1 LDLELIY
8 CCTYE
13 YAIAWIPFM
22 LAGNLCYHVGVV
34 KPCAMVTANYMFGD
48 GSMNILQ
55 YGLLLLKDNLSCS
68 IIVCTMKVLQYG
80 YLLCDII

>member
-8 CCTYE
+8 GCTYE

-34 KPCAMVTANYMFGD
+34 KPCAMVTDYKFGVWLD
-48 GSMNILQ
+48 VYSTLWAPAAQ
-55 YGLLLLKDNLSCS
+55 R
-68 IIVCTMKVLQYG
+68 
-80 YLLCDII
+80 